1 MTLFVAHH
9 DFETGSAVDL
19 RKAGVHRYA
28 EHPSTRVWCMSWWFD
43 GTYQMNRWWPG
54 APDPIPLLEHIARGG
69 TMGVHNAIFERT
81 IWNKLV
87 RVKYCPHWP
96 ELRIEQQ
103 DCTMAR
109 AASVSIPQSLEI
121 VAKVVGAKAEK
132 DMEGN
137 ALMMKMSRPRKI
149 NPDGTMLWWDDPGNV
164 SRVMAYC
171 DQDVVTESEIGTLLP
186 ALSPDEF
193 QVWALD
199 QRINDRGIRLD
210 IPTIHKAIAV
220 RDIAKERLNLRM
232 KELTGGAVG
241 KCTEVAKLV
250 TWVQAQGVVC
260 ESVAKGEQA
269 DILLHA
275 DADNLPQVR
284 EAIELR
290 QDASKTS
297 TAKFDAM
304 LAVACA
310 DARARGLLAYHGA
323 NSGRW
328 AGRLIQPQNLYRID
342 PERDGDSIAAV
353 VEILLTHSAEAAYD
367 MIYMLYGSV
376 MVMLAKTL
384 RTMIVAEDGNTL
396 HGVDLANIEGR
407 LQAWIAGEVWK
418 LDAFRAFDAKLGP
431 DLYCVAYGKA
441 FGEDPA
447 LVKKQAAKRQI
458 GKVMELALGYQG
470 SVGSFIS
477 MGKNYGLKPAPL
489 VPVIIEVAPQQFDT
503 WRLRYANARDKRGLP
518 EDQWAA
524 VKTIV
529 TGWRDQHPRTVQS
542 WWDLQDAAVEAVMA
556 PGQFVAVLEGKV
568 AYLATKSFLYCRLPS
583 GRVLAYCN
591 PRVVIHKEE
600 WLEFDNGATIP
611 LDELFDFEI
620 AAHIAGGAVR
630 KERVRKRVDYE
641 GYDGETRRWATFSL
655 YGGMQFNH
663 IVQGTAR
670 DVMVGGMM
678 RAEQRGY
685 PLVLTVHDEVLAET
699 PDWFGSAEE
708 LEAIMTEGEVW
719 LHGCPLAAKG
729 WSGVRYG
736 K

>member
-1 MTLFVAHH
+1 VFDAHH
-9 DFETGSAVDL
+9 DFETGSAIDL

-28 EHPSTRVWCMSWWFD
+28 EHPSTRIWCMSWWFA

-54 APDPIPLLEHIARGG
+54 APDPTPLLDHVARGG
-69 TMGVHNAIFERT
+69 RMGVHNAIFERT
-81 IWNKLV
+81 IWNVLI
-87 RVKYCPHWP
+87 RGRYCPHWP

-103 DCTMAR
+103 NCTMAR
-109 AASVSIPQSLEI
+109 AATVSIPQSLE
-121 VAKVVGAKAEK
+121 VVGKVVGAKAEK

-137 ALMMKMSRPRKI
+137 ALMMKLTRPRRVE
-149 NPDGTMLWWDDPGNV
+149 PDGTLVWWDTPENLA
-164 SRVMAYC
+164 RVMSYC
-171 DQDVVTESEIGTLLP
+171 DQDVVTETEIDGLLP
-186 ALSPDEF
+186 PLSAAEF
-193 QVWALD
+193 EVWALD
-199 QRINDRGIRLD
+199 QRINDRGIQLD
-210 IPTIHKAIAV
+210 IDTIHHAIKV
-220 RDIAKERLNLRM
+220 RDIAKVRLNKRM
-232 KELTGGAVG
+232 AALTNGAVG

-250 TWVQAQGVVC
+250 SWVQAQGVPC

-269 DILLHA
+269 EILLHA
-275 DADNLPQVR
+275 DAEKMPQVR

-304 LAVACA
+304 LNVACA
-310 DARARGLLAYHGA
+310 DGRARGLLAFHGA
-323 NSGRW
+323 SSGRW

-342 PERDGDSIAAV
+342 PERDGDDIQRA
-353 VEILLTHSAEAAYD
+353 VEILLTHTAEDAHDMLSMLFGSA
-367 MIYMLYGSV
+367 

-384 RTMIVAEDGNTL
+384 RTMIVAAPHHIL
-396 HGVDLANIEGR
+396 HGTDLANIEGR
-407 LQAWIAGEVWK
+407 LQAWIAGEEWK
-418 LDAFRAFDAKLGP
+418 LDAFRAFDAKTGP

-447 LVKKQAAKRQI
+447 AVKKQAAKRQI

-477 MGKNYGLKPAPL
+477 MGKNYNLKPAPL
-489 VPVIIEVAPQQFDT
+489 VPVIEQVAPEKYLT
-503 WRLRYANARDKRGLP
+503 WRSRYANARDKRGLP

-529 TGWRDQHPRTVQS
+529 TGWREQHPRIVQS
-542 WWDLQDAAVEAVMA
+542 WWDVQDAAVEAVA
-556 PGQFVAVLEGKV
+556 SPGQFIPVLDGKV

-591 PRVVIHKEE
+591 PRLVVHEE
-600 WLEFDNGATIP
+600 TWIELPDGATIP
-611 LDELFDFEI
+611 CDELFDFEI
-620 AAHIAGGAVR
+620 AAHLAAGAVR
-630 KERVRKRVDYE
+630 KSRVRKRVDYE
-641 GYDGETRRWATFSL
+641 GYDGEHRRWTTFSL

-685 PLVLTVHDEVLAET
+685 TLVLTVHDEVLCET
-699 PDWFGSAEE
+699 PDWFGSPEE